1 MKVVVAMNQKRNH
14 IQRFKADQEKNY
26 RKMLVSSGF
35 TSKLL
40 KMYTYKRIP

>member
-1 MKVVVAMNQKRNH
+1 MNQNGNYTLP
-14 IQRFKADQEKNY
+14 FKAQQEKNY
-26 RKMLVSSGF
+26 GKMLVSIGF